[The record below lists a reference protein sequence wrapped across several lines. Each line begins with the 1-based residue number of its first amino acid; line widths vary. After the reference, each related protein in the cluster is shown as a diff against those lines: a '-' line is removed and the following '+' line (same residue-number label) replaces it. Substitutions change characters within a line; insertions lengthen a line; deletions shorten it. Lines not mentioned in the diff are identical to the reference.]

1 MELTPKEPTVL
12 RNRAALLFAL
22 FFYIYEALPR
32 SITSLKPSSPNE
44 RDPILIFGLI
54 ASIVIT
60 ALIAARSTFLGDR
73 VVFGAAT
80 TAVVL
85 SLLRS
90 LLSLGP
96 SATSVVNILASLMW
110 VIGAIA
116 SLAILTRVYGN
127 PGTKAK

>member
-1 MELTPKEPTVL
+1 MTPKQPTVL

-22 FFYIYEALPR
+22 LFCIYEALPR

-60 ALIAARSTFLGDR
+60 VSISVRSAFLGDR
-73 VVFGAAT
+73 VVFGAA
-80 TAVVL
+80 AAAFVL
-85 SLLRS
+85 WLLRS
-90 LLSLGP
+90 LFSLGS

-116 SLAILTRVYGN
+116 SLAILTRVLRK
-127 PGTKAK
+127 PRD

>member
-1 MELTPKEPTVL
+1 MEMTAKQPTVL
-12 RNRAALLFAL
+12 RNRAALLFVLL
-22 FFYIYEALPR
+22 FCIYEALPR

-60 ALIAARSTFLGDR
+60 ALIAVRSTFLGDR

-80 TAVVL
+80 TAVLL

-96 SATSVVNILASLMW
+96 SATSLVNVLASLMW
-110 VIGAIA
+110 AIGAIA
-116 SLAILTRVYGN
+116 SLAILTGVLRK
-127 PGTKAK
+127 PRD